1 MTSPTLSSLTGTTS
15 ARTSDP
21 RSYVPVID
29 PETIAYRSQPKSAG
43 ASTASAS
50 SAASTSAAPDMRR
63 PARGITRAAIASRR
77 LCGVEV
83 ELHRGA
89 VALVGVARGAVELD
103 GEPVAALLARGV
115 GPQRG
120 GAHLRE

>member
-1 MTSPTLSSLTGTTS
+1 MTSPTFSSLTGTTS

-29 PETIAYRSQPKSAG
+29 PDTIAYRSQPKSAG
-43 ASTASAS
+43 TSTASAHS
-50 SAASTSAAPDMRR
+50 VASASAAPDARR
-63 PARGITRAAIASRR
+63 PARRIAVPGPAIASCR

-120 GAHLRE
+120 GA